1 MCGRLLVRECKPH
14 ALGCAPHGG
23 GLGGGRMGG
32 GRQVG
37 SCDGWDGDGGEL
49 VGDGGCGGHGLWQE
63 EDAVCSVQLAE
74 EVVS

>member
-1 MCGRLLVRECKPH
+1 
-14 ALGCAPHGG
+14 
-23 GLGGGRMGG
+23 MGG
-32 GRQVG
+32 GRQVR